1 MKATMLKGIYNLN
14 PTRMIFKLG
23 SEDARRATTQERK
36 PTQPS
41 KPSRVNKRATTKL
54 GKTK

>member
-1 MKATMLKGIYNLN
+1 MKAVELKGVYNLN

-23 SEDARRATTQERK
+23 SEDARRATTQAR
-36 PTQPS
+36 PAG
-41 KPSRVNKRATTKL
+41 RVNKRAATKQ

>member
-1 MKATMLKGIYNLN
+1 MKATMLKGVFNLN

-36 PTQPS
+36 P
-41 KPSRVNKRATTKL
+41 SRVNKRATTKL

>member
-1 MKATMLKGIYNLN
+1 MKATMLKGVYNLN
-14 PTRMIFKLG
+14 PTRMIMKQG

-36 PTQPS
+36 PT